1 MNKLN
6 ADIILAIFVATI
18 VLLILSSFVI
28 IFTVIYKKKQHAHNN
43 EKKLLQIR
51 SQEELLKMQLE
62 IKENTLKYI
71 AYELHDNLGQIASLI
86 KINLNILSQA
96 YDEKT
101 AQKIEDTKDLVRQ
114 LIYDLKSLSMSLN
127 SDRVIQVGI
136 VKSLETEV
144 ERLNKTG
151 QVEAM
156 LTIEGSIPKLA
167 DNTNIILF
175 RMTQE
180 IINNIVK
187 HSKAT
192 QVNIVFSATQ
202 NLVYFKCHD
211 NGIGFEVDE
220 KIQSGGSGLLNL
232 QNRARL
238 INAQL
243 NIQSSSAGGTTV
255 SIQIP
260 IDAVWILNL
269 VLSMI
274 MNFFEIGYHAY

>member
-1 MNKLN
+1 MNELS
-6 ADIILAIFVATI
+6 ADIIFAIFVATI
-18 VLLILSSFVI
+18 VLLILSSFGV
-28 IFTVIYKKKQHAHNN
+28 IFTVIYKKKQHAYQN
-43 EKKLLQIR
+43 EKKLLQVR
-51 SQEELLKMQLE
+51 FQEELLKTQLE

-71 AYELHDNLGQIASLI
+71 ASELHDNLGQIASLI
-86 KINLNILSQA
+86 KINLNTLSFL
-96 YDEKT
+96 DEKN
-101 AQKIEDTKDLVRQ
+101 ASRKVEDTKDLVRQ

-151 QVEAM
+151 QVVATF
-156 LTIEGSIPKLA
+156 LIEGTIPKLP
-167 DNTNIILF
+167 DNTSIILF
-175 RMTQE
+175 RMAQE

-187 HSKAT
+187 HSNAS
-192 QVNIVFSATQ
+192 QVSILFSATQ
-202 NLVYFKCHD
+202 KLVTFKCND
-211 NGIGFEVDE
+211 NGVGFEVAE

-243 NIQSSSAGGTTV
+243 NIQSSSEGGTTI

-260 IDAVWILNL
+260 TN
-269 VLSMI
+269 
-274 MNFFEIGYHAY
+274 G

>member
-6 ADIILAIFVATI
+6 ADIILAIFVATT

-28 IFTVIYKKKQHAHNN
+28 IFTVIYKKKQHAYQN

-51 SQEELLKMQLE
+51 FQEEILKSQLE
-62 IKENTLKYI
+62 IKENTLKYL

-86 KINLNILSQA
+86 KINLNTISLA
-96 YDEKT
+96 DEEI
-101 AQKIEDTKDLVRQ
+101 ALRKIENTKDLVRQ

-151 QVEAM
+151 QIEATM
-156 LTIEGSIPKLA
+156 TIEGTFPKLS
-167 DNTNIILF
+167 NSTSIIFF

-187 HSKAT
+187 HSRAT
-192 QVNIVFSATQ
+192 QVKILFSATQ
-202 NLVYFKCHD
+202 NLVTFKCND
-211 NGIGFEVDE
+211 NGIGFDVVD

-232 QNRARL
+232 QNRAKL
-238 INAQL
+238 IHAQL
-243 NIQSSSAGGTTV
+243 DIQSSNEGGTTV

-260 IDAVWILNL
+260 AD
-269 VLSMI
+269 
-274 MNFFEIGYHAY
+274 G

>member
-1 MNKLN
+1 LNKLN

-28 IFTVIYKKKQHAHNN
+28 IFTVIYKKKQHAYHN

-51 SQEELLKMQLE
+51 FQEELLKMQLE

-86 KINLNILSQA
+86 KINLNTLSPTGE
-96 YDEKT
+96 EKV

-127 SDRVIQVGI
+127 SDRVNQVGI

-151 QVEAM
+151 QVEA
-156 LTIEGSIPKLA
+156 TFIIEGSIPKLA

-175 RMTQE
+175 RMAQE
-180 IINNIVK
+180 IIHNIVK

-192 QVNIVFSATQ
+192 QVNILFSATR
-202 NLVYFKCHD
+202 NLVTFKCHD
-211 NGIGFEVDE
+211 NGMGFEVAE

-243 NIQSSSAGGTTV
+243 TIQSSSDGGTTV

-260 IDAVWILNL
+260 TD
-269 VLSMI
+269 
-274 MNFFEIGYHAY
+274 G